1 MPSLFYRWSER
12 PEQFR
17 LLLLKVVVLL
27 VVHNDYELASAQ
39 ISVYYN
45 LEPFSCTHLNY
56 VFIEFFERGQV
67 TMKKGDMDWN

>member
-39 ISVYYN
+39 ISVHYN
-45 LEPFSCTHLNY
+45 LEPFSCTTL
-56 VFIEFFERGQV
+56 
-67 TMKKGDMDWN
+67 

>member
-27 VVHNDYELASAQ
+27 VIHNDYELASAQ

-45 LEPFSCTHLNY
+45 LEPFSCTTLWK
-56 VFIEFFERGQV
+56 EFQLQLSNQTPIGYDPFSCI
-67 TMKKGDMDWN
+67 